1 MTKFYNEQEQLPLLI
16 ENIAQQTM
24 KPKAFVFVDDG
35 STDNSHDV
43 AVEAAKKHGLRY
55 EIVQMKKKQKGN
67 LDTLGRAWTK
77 AQPLIK
83 KLSMEVSY
91 VATTDVDTRFP
102 KFYFRQMIEYLENNP
117 LVGVV
122 AGQIAGTPERTFP
135 MFTGKVVRAE
145 VIQVIDKYWDIS
157 IDSFLN
163 VKALNLGYN
172 LKVLNEMKVKSPPSH
187 LRSKEGRYRAGRL
200 AYYAGIAL
208 SYVILKGVLQFD
220 AQYLRGYWSEWTRG
234 TWQSKDS
241 DILDYYGNLL
251 RNRLLTFVKQIV
263 RMQE

>member
-24 KPKAFVFVDDG
+24 KPKVFVFVDDG

-43 AVEAAKKHGLRY
+43 AAEAARKHGFRY
-55 EIVQMKKKQKGN
+55 KIVQMKKKQKGN

-83 KLSMEVSY
+83 KLSMQVSY

-102 KFYFRQMIEYLENNP
+102 KFYFRRMIEYLENNP

-122 AGQIAGTPERTFP
+122 AGQIAGTRKRTFP
-135 MFTGKVVRAE
+135 MFTGKIVRTE
-145 VIQVIDKYWDIS
+145 VIQVIDRYWDIS

-163 VKALNLGYN
+163 VKALKLGYT
-172 LKVLNEMKVKSPPSH
+172 LKVLNEMKVESPPSH
-187 LRSKEGRYRAGRL
+187 LRSKRGRYRAGRL

-208 SYVILKGVLQFD
+208 SYVILKGILQFD

-234 TWQSKDS
+234 AWQSKDN
-241 DILDYYGNLL
+241 DIRDYYGNLL
-251 RNRLLTFVKQIV
+251 RNRLLALVKQLI